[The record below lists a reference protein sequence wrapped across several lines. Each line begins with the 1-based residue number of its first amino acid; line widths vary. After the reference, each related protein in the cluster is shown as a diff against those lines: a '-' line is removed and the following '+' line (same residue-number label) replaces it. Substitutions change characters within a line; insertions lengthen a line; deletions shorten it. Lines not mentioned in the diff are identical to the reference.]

1 NAHIAPR
8 EERVFLPFEQAAG
21 LRRIGAKRVVQCR
34 IARTSKRR
42 KCRDIVIAIEIEYA
56 AMKLIA
62 AGASDAVY
70 RSHSGVAYRKIE
82 VKGRDL
88 ELLHSLL
95 RKVLGRATCNPIINV
110 RPVNRDAGHR
120 ASRAGDGDTE
130 IVVGTASPRIGV
142 ISHGDSRLQ

>member
-1 NAHIAPR
+1 M
-8 EERVFLPFEQAAG
+8 G
-21 LRRIGAKRVVQCR
+21 
-34 IARTSKRR
+34 
-42 KCRDIVIAIEIEYA
+42 IEIESA

-62 AGASDAVY
+62 AGARDDID
-70 RSHSGVAYRKIE
+70 RSHSGVPYRKIE

-88 ELLHSLL
+88 ELLHRLL
-95 RKVLGRATCNPIINV
+95 REVLGRATCDPVINV

-120 ASRAGDGDTE
+120 ASRAGDGYTE